1 MIKLGS
7 SFPIWY
13 GKLYLEMMLFI
24 THLRH
29 SHRRVSDYILCCW
42 YGRLHGRPYYGFCS
56 WSSSISFIDIDG
68 VVWTTT
74 WHIWITNTGDITISF
89 ILLVFICWKIIA
101 TSTLITPYKAK
112 VIVAGAMIKTP
123 ESSTVS
129 QVKIRV
135 CNILTNLGLVS
146 LPTHF
151 QTTSCCLS
159 AAWCCTHGDNSQDSS
174 VPKQQQII
182 CKQWPSVASW
192 EVY

>member
-1 MIKLGS
+1 MWSGEKSLSLYRRCSHWGS
-7 SFPIWY
+7 SY
-13 GKLYLEMMLFI
+13 N
-24 THLRH
+24 
-29 SHRRVSDYILCCW
+29 ILCCW
-42 YGRLHGRPYYGFCS
+42 YSWLPGRPYYGFSS
-56 WSSSISFIDIDG
+56 WNSPSSSISFIDIDG

-159 AAWCCTHGDNSQDSS
+159 AAWCCTHGDNSQHSS
-174 VPKQQQII
+174 VP
-182 CKQWPSVASW
+182 
-192 EVY
+192 